1 MIGYCNDLHV
11 HTNLSVCAPRY
22 SYAENYIPYCKQ
34 ENVKVIGFTD
44 HVYIKERMQAEHPE
58 FKGTPGEYPALLREE
73 VEELREQNKDLKIL
87 LGCEAEVIYGRDFD
101 VTFEESK
108 NYDYVALAPSH
119 ILNLGNLYSGMDFS
133 TPEKL
138 RAFML
143 ERFKIACKIKLAVP
157 TVICHPLYP
166 ILSEFEQQVV
176 DGITD
181 SELGECF
188 DLARENDKAIEIH
201 ACLYRKGTVRNADGL
216 SPSYLRILEVAKE
229 CGCKFYMGSD
239 AHQLRDFVGAHEKL
253 AKACEYLGVT
263 EYDLWE
269 LGRV

>member
-1 MIGYCNDLHV
+1 MFKYCNDLHL

-44 HVYIKERMQAEHPE
+44 HVYIKERMVAEHPE
-58 FKGTPGEYPALLREE
+58 FKGTPGEYPALLRDEIE
-73 VEELREQNKDLKIL
+73 NLREENKELKIL

-108 NYDYVALAPSH
+108 KYDYVALAASH
-119 ILNLGNLYSGMDFS
+119 ILNLGDIYSNMDFS

-138 RAFML
+138 REFMI
-143 ERFKIACKIKLAVP
+143 ERFNSACEIKLAVP

-176 DGITD
+176 DGIT
-181 SELGECF
+181 EAQLGECF
-188 DLARENDKAIEIH
+188 EIAKKNEKAIEIH
-201 ACLYRKGTVRNADGL
+201 ACLYRNGTKLNTDGI
-216 SPSYLRILEVAKE
+216 SPTYLRILGVAKE

-239 AHQLRDFVGAHEKL
+239 AHQLKGFIGAHEKL
-253 AKACEYLGVT
+253 MKACEYLGIT